1 MSKNKSKNSEKLY
14 KLEPQTALSPTYI
27 YSYMTKVHSAFA
39 GSFSTSAPRH
49 SNHHS
54 IKQGV
59 LTVARVGDSQ
69 HSPLPSLRTSSG
81 AATAGPVCKQE
92 SVRVSHD
99 NLK

>member
-14 KLEPQTALSPTYI
+14 KLEPPTALNPTYI

-54 IKQGV
+54 ISQGV
-59 LTVARVGDSQ
+59 LTVARVAGTRNNL
-69 HSPLPSLRTSSG
+69 HKLKKTKMPLP
-81 AATAGPVCKQE
+81 
-92 SVRVSHD
+92 
-99 NLK
+99 